1 MTTVETHANQRSLT
15 LLCWSA
21 VLAFFSYSM
30 ARSPILPL
38 YGQTLGLGAAAI
50 GWIVAASTITG
61 IFCKLPAGA
70 LSDVY
75 GRRRMLLCSGL
86 VFAGMPFLYPLAAS
100 EQSLIL
106 LRVLHGLATAIF
118 GPVAGAAVADL
129 FQERRA
135 EAMGWYTSS
144 RTGGNLL
151 GPFVAGA
158 LISVVGFHLAFTASG
173 LAGLAA
179 LGAITLF
186 GRRFPASG
194 TLAEAPQMAA
204 NSRRALRE
212 MAKGLREVLRNKY
225 ILTTSGMEA
234 VEYFA
239 LGTVEAFLPLYAVS
253 IGYPAWQIG
262 VLFGVQAGVA
272 LLARPLVGRVADRV
286 GRRPVIFA
294 GVVTGG
300 CFLMLVPFVE
310 AFSLLLAVVML
321 FGLAEAV
328 ATSATAAL
336 AADFARPEA
345 YGLALGVFGTIMDVG
360 HAAGPVVAG
369 LLVAAF
375 AFRVT
380 FAVVGLLLIV
390 AGFYFIALVPEPR
403 DLRVAVE

>member
-1 MTTVETHANQRSLT
+1 MTTAETQANRRSLT
-15 LLCWSA
+15 LLCVSG

-38 YGQTLGLGAAAI
+38 YGQTLGLGPAAI

-75 GRRRMLLCSGL
+75 GRRRMLLYSGL

-100 EQSLIL
+100 QQSLIL
-106 LRVLHGLATAIF
+106 LRVFHGLATAIF

-151 GPFVAGA
+151 GPFVAGT
-158 LISVVGFHLAFTASG
+158 LISVVGFQLTFTASG
-173 LAGLAA
+173 LVGLVA
-179 LGAITLF
+179 LVAITLF
-186 GRRFPASG
+186 ARRLPPTGSLVQTARV
-194 TLAEAPQMAA
+194 ADK
-204 NSRRALRE
+204 SRRAFGE

-225 ILTTSGMEA
+225 ILITSGMEA

-239 LGTVEAFLPLYAVS
+239 LGTMEAFLPLYAMS
-253 IGYPAWQIG
+253 IGYAAWQIG
-262 VLFGVQAGVA
+262 LLFGVQAAVA
-272 LLARPLVGRVADRV
+272 LLARPLMGRVADRI

-294 GVVTGG
+294 GVVAGG
-300 CFLMLVPFVE
+300 CFLALVPFVE

-336 AADFARPEA
+336 AADFARRGA
-345 YGLALGVFGTIMDVG
+345 YGSALGVFGTIMDVG

-369 LLVAAF
+369 LLLAAF

-380 FAVVGLLLIV
+380 FAVVGLLLVV
-390 AGFYFIALVPEPR
+390 AAFYFIAVVPEPT